1 MPNLRYT
8 AAGNDD
14 DDNDGIHIMPAT
26 RIFTLRALCACVCVI
41 FNELFAMQVIFELN

>member
-26 RIFTLRALCACVCVI
+26 RIHFACPVCVCMCD
-41 FNELFAMQVIFELN
+41 F